1 MKCKCIFRYF
11 VYGIMLF
18 SGTHAIVGQN
28 TPTVEVEV
36 STQKVL
42 IGGKPYYLHTVK
54 KGQTLY
60 SIARAYHCTVN
71 EILQENNSLTDEIK
85 VDQVIKVPVK
95 ETTDEVVDKEKGVVH
110 TVMQG
115 QTLYSIAR
123 MYGISVENIKLAN
136 QLTSDT
142 LRVSQQLVI
151 PVNKKTDVTAA
162 DTSAIVNK
170 HYITHR
176 VQAGET
182 LYSLAKMYG
191 TTIDKILEINP
202 DQREGLKVGAELR
215 ILPNDSTLLLSSK
228 TAVSCDSLKFIV
240 KGKSVTIALLLPFFA
255 NNQEIKGEEEE
266 ESREELLISPK
277 VAESFPPVVM
287 NFVEF
292 YQGVLLAIEDLKKEG
307 VNIELNVFDTGKGT
321 DNIKSILS
329 QPLFQR
335 SQLIIGPVFSDQIP
349 IVASYARQNRVPV
362 VLPVTAADSIV
373 QQTNS
378 MFQVFSGQ
386 IGEIQQILKAVEADS
401 VRNILVVYNEKDIQQ
416 YNQQIRKQLTTLF
429 DHATTAKRIREFNI
443 YGYDFNDLLASLDS
457 ITMNHVVSF
466 SNDEVFVATLLGQL
480 EKKLLYYPIHT
491 YGMSEWLS
499 FNSIDLNYFYNQQLT
514 CYSNFYVNYED
525 EKVLRF
531 LKKYRLRFGS
541 EPVRNSKFGFNYCML
556 GYDLTR
562 YFAVAVTC
570 LGGNFNTYNCTPY
583 PAVNVKLKFES
594 PVGTGGYV
602 NRGFY
607 RLQYNTNFTFSVE

>member
-1 MKCKCIFRYF
+1 MEFKRIFRCF
-11 VYGIMLF
+11 IYGIALF
-18 SGTHAIVGQN
+18 TSTYILEAQN
-28 TPTVEVEV
+28 VPTVEVEI

-60 SIARAYHCTVN
+60 SIARAYRCTVN
-71 EILQENNSLTDEIK
+71 EILQYNNLTDEIK

-95 ETTDEVVDKEKGVVH
+95 DVTSEPTDKGSSVVH

-115 QTLYSIAR
+115 QTLFSIAR
-123 MYGISVENIKLAN
+123 NYGVSVEDIRQAN

-151 PVNKKTDVTAA
+151 PVNRKTDVSSK
-162 DTSAIVNK
+162 DTPAIVDK
-170 HYITHR
+170 RFIIHR
-176 VQAGET
+176 IQAGET
-182 LYSLAKMYG
+182 LYSLAKLYG
-191 TTIDKILEINP
+191 TTVDKILEINP
-202 DQREGLKVGAELR
+202 DQRESLKVGAELK
-215 ILPNDSTLLLSSK
+215 IPPTDSTLIIPK
-228 TAVSCDSLKFIV
+228 TVISCDSLKFLV
-240 KGKSVTIALLLPFFA
+240 KGKSISIALLLPLFA
-255 NNQEIKGEEEE
+255 NNQGSKGDEDE
-266 ESREELLISPK
+266 ESREEMLISSK
-277 VAESFPPVVM
+277 VDENFPPVVM

-307 VNIELNVFDTGKGT
+307 LNIELNVFDTRKGT
-321 DNIKSILS
+321 DNINTILS
-329 QPLFQR
+329 QPAFQR

-349 IVASYARQNRVPV
+349 MVASYARQNRVPV

-373 QQTNS
+373 EQTNN
-378 MFQVFSGQ
+378 MFQILSGQ
-386 IGEIQQILKAVEADS
+386 KGQIQQILKAVEADS
-401 VRNILVVYNEKDIQQ
+401 VRNILVVYNAKDNPL

-429 DHATTAKRIREFNI
+429 NNTTVAKKIREFNI
-443 YGYDFNDLLASLDS
+443 YGNDFNDLLASLDS
-457 ITMNHVVSF
+457 VTMNHVVSF

-514 CYSNFYVNYED
+514 CFSNFYVNYQD

-562 YFAVAVTC
+562 YFVTAVTC
-570 LGGNFNTYNCTPY
+570 LGSNFNAYDCTPY
-583 PAVNVKLKFES
+583 PAMNVKLKFES
-594 PVGTGGYV
+594 PIGTGGYV
-602 NRGFY
+602 NRAFY
-607 RLQYNTNFTFSVE
+607 RLQYNKNFTFLVE